1 MLNKRLI
8 SFMKESMIYV
18 VKNVFT
24 QWLMLLLNIIM
35 MGIIAYELESILLR
49 KTFKYE
55 FLLFIIIIL
64 ILRYI
69 LTQKS
74 ILYSYY
80 ASKEVK
86 KTLREKILTKLH
98 EIGMGYHTRIATSS
112 LVQLFV
118 EGIDQLEIY
127 YGSYISQFIYSM
139 LAPFTLFI
147 VLSFINLKVAFI
159 LFICVP
165 LIPMTIIMINKIAKR
180 LLSKYWGKYTSLGDS
195 FLENLEGLTTLKIY
209 EADGYKHQKMNEEA
223 EEFRVITM
231 KVLTMQLNSITVMD
245 LVAFGGA
252 ALGMIIALFEFRNGN
267 ITILESILI
276 ILLSADF
283 FIPMRTLGSL
293 FHVAMNG
300 VAASD
305 KLFKFLDE
313 EVDNDGTITNIQ
325 NEPIFFKNVNFG
337 YEENKNILSNINIE
351 IQPNQCTSI
360 VGESGCGKSTI
371 SSLMMKRYQPSSGEI
386 LLGNTNL
393 KEFKR
398 SSYMKHITYLSN
410 ASKLF
415 KGTIRDNLYMAN
427 PNATDEEMI
436 EVLKKVKIYDYLE
449 KENGLDTKVL
459 ENGSN
464 FSGGQIQRISF
475 AIALLND
482 SNIYIFDEAT
492 SNIDVESENDLM
504 NLIQEISKN
513 KTVLM
518 ISHRLM
524 NVVNSDQIYVMEK
537 SKVVGK
543 GTHSQLLEESTTYQ
557 NLWNSQKIL
566 ENWKG
571 DQYE

>member
-18 VKNVFT
+18 YKNVFT
-24 QWLMLLLNIIM
+24 QWIMLLLNIIM
-35 MGIIAYELESILLR
+35 MAIISYELESILIR
-49 KTFKYE
+49 KTFKFE
-55 FLLFIIIIL
+55 LLLFIIIIL

-69 LTQKS
+69 LTKKS
-74 ILYSYY
+74 ILYSYE

-98 EIGMGYHTRIATSS
+98 EIGMGYHSKIPTSS
-112 LVQLFV
+112 LVQLCV

-139 LAPFTLFI
+139 LAPLTLFI
-147 VLSFINLKVAFI
+147 VLSFINIKVSFI

-165 LIPMTIIMINKIAKR
+165 LIPMTIIFINKIAKR

-209 EADGYKHQKMNEEA
+209 EADEYKHQKMNESA

-252 ALGMIIALFEFRNGN
+252 ALGMIIALFEFKNGN
-267 ITILESILI
+267 ISIFESILI

-313 EVDNDGTITNIQ
+313 EVTIDGTITNIE
-325 NEPIFFKNVNFG
+325 NDSIIFKNVNFS
-337 YEENKNILSNINIE
+337 YDENKKILSDINIE
-351 IQPNQCTSI
+351 IKPNQLTSI

-371 SSLMMKRYQPSSGEI
+371 SSLIMKRYIPTTGEI
-386 LLGNTNL
+386 LLGNTNIN
-393 KEFKR
+393 EYKR
-398 SSYMKHITYLSN
+398 TNWMKHITYLSN

-415 KGTIRDNLYMAN
+415 KGTIRDNLLMSKED
-427 PNATDEEMI
+427 ATDEEMI
-436 EVLKKVKIYDYLE
+436 EVLKKVKIYDYLL

-464 FSGGQIQRISF
+464 FSGGQIQRIAF
-475 AIALLND
+475 AQALLND
-482 SNIYIFDEAT
+482 SEIYIFDEAT
-492 SNIDVESENDLM
+492 SNIDIESENDLM
-504 NLIQEISKN
+504 NLIKEISKN
-513 KTVLM
+513 KTVIM

-537 SKVVGK
+537 ACVVGK
-543 GTHSQLLEESTTYQ
+543 GTHEQLLKTSKTYQ
-557 NLWNSQKIL
+557 NLWNSQKEL

-571 DQYE
+571 DQDE